1 MKIENKLN
9 APLMKSK
16 KLFTNEINIGDNQ
29 ISDSIIQFN
38 DYFKFSLNNHDVI
51 KHLFYIGNQYFKLH

>member
-38 DYFKFSLNNHDVI
+38 DYFKFSLNNHDVK
-51 KHLFYIGNQYFKLH
+51 KHLFYIGNQHFKLH